1 MSEGSKNGFYE
12 FFNEDQENLNKV
24 VNWILT
30 NRMAVFDVF
39 HPKINL
45 SSIGNQT
52 VLINIQNAH

>member
-39 HPKINL
+39 H
-45 SSIGNQT
+45 Q
-52 VLINIQNAH
+52 